1 MLNCSVDFLIKMCA
15 AEDTVAGRM
24 TCSVWERRVL
34 YECALKTRVPHNDFF
49 DFLEFKFASLF
60 FLVLFFYRANRSGDQ
75 F

>member
-1 MLNCSVDFLIKMCA
+1 MCA

-34 YECALKTRVPHNDFF
+34 YECALKTRVRTTIQIF
-49 DFLEFKFASLF
+49 DPLEFKFASLF
-60 FLVLFFYRANRSGDQ
+60 FLILFFYRANRSGDQ